1 LTQKV
6 HISTNLTPNIIMHVF
21 SCLEIEGSFYNS
33 DYGLKH
39 RFTILEEEYK
49 SWEEISKKCI
59 TLGCNVELFAV
70 LFQIPSYI
78 PADDIE
84 TVISSFE
91 KISEAIEEG
100 SIEALLNSY
109 PEVFDNIPI
118 YVPLTILDEQFK
130 KLFEHK
136 DLMKEIFEKFQGIL
150 GGLWNRFYKDNW
162 ENNTKKMIEK
172 RIKDLETILNP
183 INIISAWQKKLDI
196 KFPYPEF
203 LIYLVEPTTTLV
215 TNLLAEKIIV
225 SASLDDLTL
234 YKVAIHEVGRAFL
247 LNTNL
252 FTNDNLKSIA
262 QSNIEK
268 LSVIVDAV
276 CIHVKK
282 ELFKNLKIRDDELDP
297 YIVPEVSEIIPVFAQ
312 IWDSMKEKD
321 IYDALVQTYNKLTPI
336 S

>member
-1 LTQKV
+1 
-6 HISTNLTPNIIMHVF
+6 MHVF

-49 SWEEISKKCI
+49 NWEEISKKCLTI
-59 TLGCNVELFAV
+59 GCNAELFAV

-78 PADDIE
+78 QAEDLE

-100 SIEALLNSY
+100 SIETLLNSY
-109 PEVFDNIPI
+109 PEVFDNVPI
-118 YVPLTILDEQFK
+118 YVPLNVLDEQFK

-136 DLMKEIFEKFQGIL
+136 NLVKEIFKKFQGIL
-150 GGLWNRFYKDNW
+150 GGLWDRFYKENW
-162 ENNTKKMIEK
+162 EKNTKAMISK
-172 RIKDLETILNP
+172 RINELNVIVSP
-183 INIISAWQKKLDI
+183 INIISAWQKEFNI

-203 LIYLVEPTTTLV
+203 TIYLVEPTTTIA
-215 TNLLAEKIIV
+215 TNLLAEKIMV
-225 SASLDDLTL
+225 SANLDDMTL
-234 YKVAIHEVGRAFL
+234 YKIIIHEVGRAFL

-268 LSVIVDAV
+268 LSLIVDAI
-276 CIHVKK
+276 CIHIKK
-282 ELFKNLKIRDDELDP
+282 ELFKNLKIRDDKLDP
-297 YIVPEVSEIIPVFAQ
+297 YFVPEVTEIIPVFAQ
-312 IWDSMKEKD
+312 IWDSMKEKK
-321 IYDALVQTYNKLTPI
+321 IYDALIQTYNKLTPI
-336 S
+336 V